1 IIDLAIG
8 TDPRGSHAWSRQADM
23 LHSVSIGAPP
33 DLFQPRGQDWGI
45 TAFSPYVLR
54 RTGYAAFIETLRANL
69 RYAGGIRI
77 DHFIGL
83 VRMWL
88 LAAGAEARDGAYLRY
103 PLGDMLRLLM
113 LEAWRHQA
121 IVI

>member
-1 IIDLAIG
+1 GFQVFLQWLADRGLRKAQHTALESGMPIGLIIDLAIG

-77 DHFIGL
+77 DHIIGL
-83 VRMWL
+83 ARMW
-88 LAAGAEARDGAYLRY
+88 
-103 PLGDMLRLLM
+103 
-113 LEAWRHQA
+113 
-121 IVI
+121 